1 MSTRARHWSAA
12 ILVSLA
18 ACVLV
23 SFDLTDVRWRAWW
36 DVHAL
41 TTDTVSGIVVLAIT
55 LLIVDQVVRLRQT
68 KDRSRAIA
76 AQAAIMVAQGI
87 RSGNAVSQ
95 ALSGSGDK
103 DSAND
108 EFRTY
113 MMMLLVGAPL
123 LIDEPTSR
131 AFLEQ
136 AQFLGAEMTR
146 AIGAATRDN
155 GKNSFKPDRVD
166 RAVRQLRDASM
177 PLVQVL
183 DPQTQAVIRGEEQT
197 ETS

>member
-1 MSTRARHWSAA
+1 MGS
-12 ILVSLA
+12 
-18 ACVLV
+18 V
-23 SFDLTDVRWRAWW
+23 SFKSVRMI
-36 DVHAL
+36 L
-41 TTDTVSGIVVLAIT
+41 LA
-55 LLIVDQVVRLRQT
+55 
-68 KDRSRAIA
+68 S
-76 AQAAIMVAQGI
+76 AAIMVAQGI

>member
-1 MSTRARHWSAA
+1 VSTRARHWSAA